1 MREDLLSITARWRT
15 TAARLREKDPESQS
29 AFVLG
34 LCADEIEQ
42 WVQDAI
48 RYYESEPPMVAE
60 KGVA

>member
-42 WVQDAI
+42 WVQDAV
-48 RYYESEPPMVAE
+48 RYYESAPPLRAE
-60 KGVA
+60 KGAA